1 MYLNSIQLDIDR
13 DKAFPGGVMGGGGV
27 IRRFGLLTFPNYI

>member
-13 DKAFPGGVMGGGGV
+13 DKAFPGGVMGGGLFV
-27 IRRFGLLTFPNYI
+27 GLGF